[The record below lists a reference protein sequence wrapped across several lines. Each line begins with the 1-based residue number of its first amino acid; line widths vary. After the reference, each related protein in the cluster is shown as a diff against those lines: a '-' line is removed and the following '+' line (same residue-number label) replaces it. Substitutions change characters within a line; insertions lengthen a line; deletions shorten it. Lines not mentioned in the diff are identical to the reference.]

1 MEFFLSMIWILKTVK
16 EKFSYF
22 LNWDDNSDL
31 YKQLFN
37 FSNIMRNAGLDEP
50 RSGIK
55 IAGRMTD
62 SLRYADDTTQTA
74 GSEEE

>member
-16 EKFSYF
+16 EKVSYF